1 MSDKGPILLLSI
13 DGGGSRGVLPVNVL
27 YHFECELGVAIRDTV
42 DFFAGVSTG
51 AMVAAY
57 IASQAGT
64 IQSLARESYSSANLS
79 EIFDKSLWDRMLG
92 RVQNQP
98 KYDGRNKRAYF
109 QKTLNDIR
117 INDIKDKHLLIL
129 AYDFINRELIAF
141 KNNRGHDA
149 YYNPR
154 LLEVCD
160 AASAAPTLYPPV
172 PTSAPQ
178 TRWLVDGAL
187 AINDPGNCAISEA
200 LAMGY
205 ELEDIWMLS
214 MGTGRVAHDLCQH
227 DRDRIGSAS
236 RRWGMFSWFR
246 NGLFDHMMSASS
258 SVSAYQ
264 CGQLL
269 GKRYLRINGELP
281 RKLMQLDNTSEARIA
296 ELKSYA
302 RAWFEESVN
311 DFEGLLDGVDV
322 ARRDHAAAAL
332 QRRVAVAAGECER
345 KRKNRALSR
354 LASQGERPTH
364 QFDQL
369 LADR

>member
-13 DGGGSRGVLPVNVL
+13 DGGGSRGVIPVNVL
-27 YHFECELGVAIRDTV
+27 NHLEQETGVVIRDTF

-57 IASQAGT
+57 IASHAGT
-64 IQSLARESYSSANLS
+64 IQSLAEESYSASNLS
-79 EIFDKSLWDRMLG
+79 EIFDKSIWDKMLG
-92 RVQNQP
+92 RMQNQP
-98 KYDGRNKRAYF
+98 KYDGLNKRAYF
-109 QKTLNDIR
+109 EKTLDDIR

-129 AYDFINRELIAF
+129 AYDFINRELITF
-141 KNNRGHDA
+141 KNNRGRDA
-149 YYNPR
+149 HYNPR

-160 AASAAPTLYPPV
+160 AASAAPTMYPPV

-178 TRWLVDGAL
+178 RRWLVDGAL
-187 AINDPGNCAISEA
+187 AINDPGNCAISES

-214 MGTGRVAHDLCQH
+214 MGTGRPVHDLSQE
-227 DRDRIGSAS
+227 DRDQIGTAS
-236 RRWGMFSWFR
+236 RRWGVLSWLR

-281 RKLMQLDNTSEARIA
+281 RKLMQLDNTTEERIDD
-296 ELKSYA
+296 LKSYA
-302 RAWFEESVN
+302 FAWFEESAA
-311 DFEGLLDGVDV
+311 DFRRLLAEVEA
-322 ARRDHAAAAL
+322 ARR
-332 QRRVAVAAGECER
+332 
-345 KRKNRALSR
+345 
-354 LASQGERPTH
+354 
-364 QFDQL
+364 
-369 LADR
+369 